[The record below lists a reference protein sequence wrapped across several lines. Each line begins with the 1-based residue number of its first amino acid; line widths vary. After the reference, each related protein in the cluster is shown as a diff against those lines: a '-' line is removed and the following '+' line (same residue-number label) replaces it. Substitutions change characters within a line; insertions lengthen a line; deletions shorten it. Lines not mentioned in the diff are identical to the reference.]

1 MHRFVIALSL
11 TFVIGGCSRT
21 ESTDPAH
28 LDRVRAGTIVT
39 IEQQDGVTV
48 EGRLVEVR
56 PEHVVIEADGVQK
69 RIARKTITALRTP
82 SRGTAPTR
90 PDAETPAAAGGAGD
104 RAVPTSG
111 DAPHEGESSERA
123 APERDAADESDPAG
137 PAVRTPAARSVTL
150 PAGTILKLTLRTTVA
165 SDASRL
171 EDPVRAT
178 LRQPLV
184 VDGNELL
191 PAGTL
196 LTGHVTSAK
205 RAARVKGRG
214 QIAVRFTR
222 IDLPGPGNVER
233 IRTTPVARVAPG
245 TKKRDAATIGGGAVG
260 GAIIG
265 GILGG
270 GDGAAKGAAIGGA
283 AGTGAVLATRGR
295 EARLAAGTAITV
307 RLTGPL
313 TVPAGPG
320 ASTR

>member
-1 MHRFVIALSL
+1 MTSTRIA
-11 TFVIGGCSRT
+11 
-21 ESTDPAH
+21 
-28 LDRVRAGTIVT
+28 AGTAVR

-56 PEHVVIEADGVQK
+56 PEHIVIEADGVQK
-69 RIARKTITALRTP
+69 RIARTTIAALRTP
-82 SRGTAPTR
+82 SRIHATAR
-90 PDAETPAAAGGAGD
+90 AAEETGGSAGAGD

-111 DAPHEGESSERA
+111 DAPREGASSEPT
-123 APERDAADESDPAG
+123 APEADVASEPEPTG
-137 PAVRTPAARSVTL
+137 PAVRTPSVRSATL
-150 PAGTILKLTLRTTVA
+150 PAGTVLKLTLRTSVA
-165 SDASRL
+165 SDESNL

-184 VDGNELL
+184 VDGDQVL
-191 PAGTL
+191 PAGTV

-214 QIAVRFTR
+214 QIALRFTR

-233 IRTTPVARVAPG
+233 IRTTPVSLIAPA

-295 EARLAAGTAITV
+295 EARLPAGTRLTV
-307 RLTGPL
+307 RLTEPL
-313 TVPAGPG
+313 QVRVG
-320 ASTR
+320 S